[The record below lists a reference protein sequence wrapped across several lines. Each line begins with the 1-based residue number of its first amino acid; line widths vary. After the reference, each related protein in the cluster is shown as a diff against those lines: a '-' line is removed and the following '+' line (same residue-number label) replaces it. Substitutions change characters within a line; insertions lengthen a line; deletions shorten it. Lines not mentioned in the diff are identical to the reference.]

1 MLICFITV
9 LLIFRVFV
17 LFLVFLPFFLNIYF
31 VFIYYLFFNINGNTN
46 ELNNFVVHYFV
57 GVFNLR
63 QHFEISYSRYA
74 NKHYITGVYITIND
88 SYR

>member
-1 MLICFITV
+1 MYAYCVYPAMSKSPKQLPNSLKKNKNKRRSYYV
-9 LLIFRVFV
+9 LM
-17 LFLVFLPFFLNIYF
+17 
-31 VFIYYLFFNINGNTN
+31 
-46 ELNNFVVHYFV
+46 

-74 NKHYITGVYITIND
+74 NKHYFTGVYITIND